1 MRVIAPATPRP
12 AMSDLSLSLGEIA
25 RALGGEIAGNA
36 ETRVVKVGTL
46 EGADAQAITFLTDDR
61 FLSSLQQTRAG
72 AVILAPKHRD
82 ATALPRIV
90 CANPYAYFARVSAWL
105 HPLAAAPA
113 GVHGRATV
121 DASAQ
126 LGEGVSIGPNA
137 VIGRDVRIGAHADI
151 GANCYVGDGVEIG
164 SSTQLW
170 PGVVIYHG
178 CRIGARGIFHSG
190 AVIGAD
196 GFGNAWERGDAAGDM
211 GHWLKV
217 PQVGRVVIGDDV
229 EIGANTTVDR
239 GAIDDTVIE
248 DGVRLD
254 NLIMIAHNVHVGA
267 HTAMAACTGIAGST
281 RIGRYCRIGGAVG
294 IAGHLTIADN
304 VEISGKTLITKSIT
318 QAGSYS
324 GGYPF
329 EESRAWRRNAVQIRH
344 LDELVKQVKQ
354 LEKRLAQLER
364 KDS

>member
-1 MRVIAPATPRP
+1 MPG
-12 AMSDLSLSLGEIA
+12 LSLSLSEISHV
-25 RALGGEIAGNA
+25 LGGEIAGDPQ
-36 ETRVVKVGTL
+36 TRVQKVGTL
-46 EGADAQAITFLTDDR
+46 EGADVHAITLLTHDR
-61 FLSSLQQTRAG
+61 FLNSLQQTRAG
-72 AVILAPKHRD
+72 AVILAPRHRD
-82 ATALPRIV
+82 ATGLPRIV
-90 CANPYAYFARVSAWL
+90 CANPYAYFARVSAML
-105 HPLAAAPA
+105 HPAAAAPA
-113 GVHGRATV
+113 GVHARATV

-126 LGEGVSIGPNA
+126 LGDGVSIGPNA
-137 VIGRDVRIGAHADI
+137 VIGRDARIGAGAVV
-151 GANCYVGDGVEIG
+151 GANCTVGDGVVIG
-164 SSTQLW
+164 PGTQLW

-178 CRIGARGIFHSG
+178 CRVGARGILHAG
-190 AVIGAD
+190 VVIGAD
-196 GFGNAWERGDAAGDM
+196 GFGNAWEPDEAG

-217 PQVGRVVIGDDV
+217 PQVGRVLIGDDV

-267 HTAMAACTGIAGST
+267 HTAMAACTGVAGST

>member
-1 MRVIAPATPRP
+1 MP
-12 AMSDLSLSLGEIA
+12 LSLGEIA
-25 RALGGEIAGNA
+25 RALGGEIAGDA
-36 ETRVVKVGTL
+36 DIRIEKVGTL
-46 EGADAQAITFLTDDR
+46 EGADAQAVTFLTHDR
-61 FLSSLQQTRAG
+61 FLSGLRQTRAG

-82 ATALPRIV
+82 ATALPRII
-90 CANPYAYFARVSAWL
+90 CANPYAYFARVSALL
-105 HPLAAAPA
+105 HPALAAPA
-113 GVHGRATV
+113 GVHARAVV
-121 DASAQ
+121 DASAV

-137 VIGRDVRIGAHADI
+137 VIGCNARIGANTI
-151 GANCYVGDGVEIG
+151 VGANCTVGDDVTIG
-164 SSTQLW
+164 AGTRLW
-170 PGVVIYHG
+170 PGVTVYHG
-178 CRIGARGIFHSG
+178 CRIGARGILHAG
-190 AVIGAD
+190 VVIGAD
-196 GFGNAWERGDAAGDM
+196 GFGNAWEAAEDHPG

-229 EIGANTTVDR
+229 EIGANTTIDR

-318 QAGSYS
+318 AAGTYS

-329 EESRAWRRNAVQIRH
+329 EESRAWRRNAIQIRH
-344 LDELVKQVKQ
+344 LDELVKHVKQ
-354 LEKRLAQLER
+354 LEKRLAHLEGEDGGDTDTER
-364 KDS
+364 KEP